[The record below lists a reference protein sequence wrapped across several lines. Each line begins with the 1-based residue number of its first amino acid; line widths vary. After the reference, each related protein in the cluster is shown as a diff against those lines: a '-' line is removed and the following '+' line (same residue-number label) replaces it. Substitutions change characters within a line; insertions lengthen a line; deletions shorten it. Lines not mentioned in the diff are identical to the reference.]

1 MPCSSKIAGITEASL
16 TNGPPELPGN
26 LSDAPIEASPAWNGE
41 KTIDPEATVGPVA
54 VEGLDTLL
62 VVADVAAVIGLE
74 RLPAA
79 AAMPGSGER
88 IDGRPTRD
96 AVC

>member
-1 MPCSSKIAGITEASL
+1 MAEASL
-16 TNGPPELPGN
+16 TNGPPMAELPGN
-26 LSDAPIEASPAWNGE
+26 LSDSAPLEASSALTGE
-41 KTIDPEATVGPVA
+41 NIIGPTATMGPVA

-62 VVADVAAVIGLE
+62 VVAGVAAVIGLE